1 MQNFPNRVQQ
11 LRSVNVASSRIQS
24 PDSGSMTFPT
34 APGSSLALSKGP
46 SIRLTPE
53 LQGEGGEA
61 CWLRWPGLITPLIVL
76 GVSSSVFPHQ
86 WLDEWPWAN
95 RLFPLSPIFFINRA
109 KSNVKIKGHHGWK
122 SCWKESK
129 GIIFFC
135 ILFGQLT
142 LMYSR
147 IIQYLSHPSPGPIT
161 CHPCRKVIMVRSLG
175 LESNDK
181 TPNPDSFFLEV
192 CFPHDALSHYTPI
205 PLSGNRNNSHKPRV
219 LHI

>member
-34 APGSSLALSKGP
+34 APGSSLAPSKGP

-95 RLFPLSPIFFINRA
+95 RLFPLSPIFSSTEQSLMWRSKDIMAGKAVEKNQRESYF
-109 KSNVKIKGHHGWK
+109 SV
-122 SCWKESK
+122 SCLDSSLWCTA
-129 GIIFFC
+129 GLYNTWVTQALGPLPA
-135 ILFGQLT
+135 ILAE
-142 LMYSR
+142 
-147 IIQYLSHPSPGPIT
+147 
-161 CHPCRKVIMVRSLG
+161 KIMVRSLG